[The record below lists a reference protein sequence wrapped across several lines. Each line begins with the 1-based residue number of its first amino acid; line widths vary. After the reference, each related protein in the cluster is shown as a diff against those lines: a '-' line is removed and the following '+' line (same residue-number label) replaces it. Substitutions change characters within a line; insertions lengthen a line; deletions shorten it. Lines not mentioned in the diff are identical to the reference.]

1 MDFCGLLLYRARIGR
16 ICFIVSSSVPFV
28 RAYASKSNVSVISML
43 CGFETPRVGRL
54 VIRINL

>member
-16 ICFIVSSSVPFV
+16 ICLIVSSSVPFA
-28 RAYASKSNVSVISML
+28 RAYASKSNVSVSIV
-43 CGFETPRVGRL
+43 CGFKTPRVGRL